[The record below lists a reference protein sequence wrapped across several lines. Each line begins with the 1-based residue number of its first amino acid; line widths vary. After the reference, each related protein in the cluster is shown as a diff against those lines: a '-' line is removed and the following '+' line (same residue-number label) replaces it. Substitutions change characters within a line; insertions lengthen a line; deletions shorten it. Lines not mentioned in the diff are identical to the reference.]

1 MSIQNDESESPR
13 LRHRILR
20 AGWWAGGGF
29 VLDKVMAAVQLA
41 VLARILTPVDFGIMA
56 ASAAVLL
63 AMLTIS
69 ELGIDSALIAKER
82 VTDEDLAT
90 AWTVSALRG
99 LMMATGIW
107 LLAGVISELM
117 RMPVL
122 ESLLRVHALALI
134 VQGIQ
139 SPALALMM
147 RQLDLKRRVTLE
159 VIRRGVEATVTITV
173 ALFYRTVWAL
183 VIGQLAGL
191 VVGCVLSFLV
201 SPFSPRWSLKSSS
214 ISYFFRYG
222 SRLNITTLCAF
233 GVMTGG
239 ELVVGRE
246 LGAEA
251 LGFYQVALAIPLLF
265 GARATALMQQISVP
279 TYAAL
284 QQDRLG
290 IVRAFDLQTGLVGI
304 AYIPLAVMI
313 GTLAPF
319 MVPLVFGPQ
328 WIGIVDAVK
337 VLCVYAVCSG
347 YASVMASL
355 HYGIGRPDLQMKSWV
370 GQCALYL
377 AMIVPMTSWLGV
389 LGAALSLTISYLFG
403 TTLQALETRRLLGP
417 SSNATFVSLGRTA
430 IIGLIAGAL
439 LSFMQGQ
446 PRVVIPWTP
455 EILALLATGMFGWYL
470 WWIERPRL
478 NALWNYQSQGAR
490 A

>member
-1 MSIQNDESESPR
+1 MSMQDDESGPTR
-13 LRHRILR
+13 FRHRILR

-29 VLDKVMAAVQLA
+29 LLDKVIAAGQLA

-63 AMLTIS
+63 AMLTLS
-69 ELGIDSALIAKER
+69 ELGVDSALIAKEH
-82 VTDEDLAT
+82 VTDEDLAA
-90 AWTVSALRG
+90 AWTLSALRG
-99 LMMATGIW
+99 LVMTAGIW
-107 LLAGVISELM
+107 VLAGIISDLM

-134 VQGIQ
+134 VQGVQ
-139 SPALALMM
+139 SPALAMM
-147 RQLDLKRRVTLE
+147 MKRLDLKRRVTLD
-159 VIRRGVEATVTITV
+159 VVRRIVEATVTV
-173 ALFYRTVWAL
+173 AVAVFYRTVWAL

-201 SPFSPRWSLKSSS
+201 SPFTPRWSLKSSS
-214 ISYFFRYG
+214 VSYFFRYG

-251 LGFYQVALAIPLLF
+251 LGFYQVALAIPLLL
-265 GARATALMQQISVP
+265 GARATSLMQQISVP
-279 TYAAL
+279 TYASL

-290 IVRAFDLQTGLVGI
+290 VARVFDLQAGLVGI

-313 GTLAPF
+313 GTLAPIL
-319 MVPLVFGPQ
+319 VPFVFGPQ
-328 WIGIVDAVK
+328 WIGIVDPLK
-337 VLCVYAVCSG
+337 VLCVYTVCSG
-347 YASVMASL
+347 YAAVMASL
-355 HYGIGRPDLQMKSWV
+355 HFGMGRPDLQMRSWV

-377 AMIVPMTSWLGV
+377 AIIVPMTSSLGV
-389 LGAALSLTISYLFG
+389 LGAALSLTISFILG
-403 TTLQALETRRLLGP
+403 VVLQALETHRLLG
-417 SSNATFVSLGRTA
+417 SSSHATFVALGRTG
-430 IIGLIAGAL
+430 IIGLIAGVL
-439 LSFMQGQ
+439 LSSIQGEHQ
-446 PRVVIPWTP
+446 VAIPWTP
-455 EILALLATGMFGWYL
+455 EILALLAAGMLGGYL

-478 NALWNYQSQGAR
+478 NALWNYQAQGAR